1 MICENIAGVPDFEC
15 NEWQEKTKEYCV
27 LIPIINEGER
37 IKRNYSVQNV
47 IRYRIL
53 PILLSVMAVQRMA
66 ARMKR
71 YCVS

>member
-37 IKRNYSVQNV
+37 IKKELQRAKHYRVSSVQ
-47 IRYRIL
+47 
-53 PILLSVMAVQRMA
+53 PSVEPPSQIIISA
-66 ARMKR
+66 K
-71 YCVS
+71 SDT